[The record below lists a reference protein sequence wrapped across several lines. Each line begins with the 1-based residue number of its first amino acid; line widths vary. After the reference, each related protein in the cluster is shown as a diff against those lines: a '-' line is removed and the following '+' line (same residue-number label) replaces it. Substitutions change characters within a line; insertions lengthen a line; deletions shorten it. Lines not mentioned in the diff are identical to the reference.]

1 MWIYLF
7 LAGLFGGLC
16 GGMGLGG
23 GTLLIPI
30 LTMILSVDQH
40 LAQGLN
46 LLVFIPTAIVALVIH
61 AKNKL
66 LNYKMFFII
75 VVPAAISAIV
85 SSFLVKQ
92 SDGNILK
99 NCFGGFLVFIA
110 VYEIGV
116 AIKTTVT
123 NKKLFDNLKY
133 KI

>member
-92 SDGNILK
+92 SYGILLK
-99 NCFGGFLVFIA
+99 NCFGLFLVFIA

-116 AIKTTVT
+116 AIK
-123 NKKLFDNLKY
+123 KS
-133 KI
+133 